1 MSQVHIPHFSEST
14 GRTGNAEPKL
24 TPSLGSSHLPQSQ
37 PKGPFLFPH
46 SACLPCFYDSLHP
59 LEVLEATR
67 HTSLP
72 APFLLLSVFMP
83 V

>member
-46 SACLPCFYDSLHP
+46 SGLSSL
-59 LEVLEATR
+59 
-67 HTSLP
+67 
-72 APFLLLSVFMP
+72 FL
-83 V
+83 